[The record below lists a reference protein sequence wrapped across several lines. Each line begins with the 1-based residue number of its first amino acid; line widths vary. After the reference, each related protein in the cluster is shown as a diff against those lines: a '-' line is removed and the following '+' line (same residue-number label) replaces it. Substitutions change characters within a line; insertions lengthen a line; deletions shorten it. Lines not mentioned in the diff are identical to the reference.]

1 MKKIIKKIV
10 VFAVIIAVIAVL
22 WVLLKD
28 KFVKADSKVVFQ
40 TETLAKTDVVRTI
53 SATGTVEPEEL
64 INVGAQVNGR
74 IMKFGT
80 DIDGKTVDYGSRVK
94 KGDVLA
100 LIDDVI
106 YKSEL
111 QQAQASKAQAEAAIL
126 TAEASIKECASNEI
140 LAKNEWERAKS
151 LSAKKI
157 MSGSESDS
165 ARATYLASTA
175 QSAKARAALA
185 QAKAQLANA
194 EAVLVKAERN
204 LEYCSIVSPV
214 DGIIIDRRVSI
225 GQTVVSNQTASSM
238 FLVAKDFKKMQV
250 WVSVNEADIGA
261 IKPGM
266 PVRFSCDAF
275 PKEMFEGTVHRIRL
289 NATLSSNVVTYI
301 VEVNAPNDNMRLLP
315 YLTANVKFIRGERK
329 NVLAVPNAV
338 LRFQP
343 PAQYI
348 DKTVPIP
355 EVKPYREAVLYVERS
370 KGTLTPVK
378 VRIGMNNGAL
388 AEIITDELK
397 EGDKIVSRI
406 DVVSLQAAAQ
416 SDNLKNP
423 FLPSR
428 PARNR
433 NNNRQKK

>member
-1 MKKIIKKIV
+1 MKKTFKTLIVIV
-10 VFAVIIAVIAVL
+10 VIILIGFGGFVL
-22 WVLLKD
+22 
-28 KFVKADSKVVFQ
+28 VKKNFFKSDGKVVFR
-40 TETLAKTDVVRTI
+40 TETLSKTDVVRTI
-53 SATGTVEPEEL
+53 SATGTVESEEL

-74 IMKFGT
+74 IMQFGT
-80 DIDGKTVDYGSRVK
+80 DADGKIVDYGSRVK
-94 KGDVLA
+94 KGAVLA

-111 QQAQASKAQAEAAIL
+111 QQAQASKAQAAAAIM
-126 TAEASIKECASNEI
+126 TAEASIKECAANEI

-151 LSAKKI
+151 LSEKKI
-157 MSGSESDS
+157 MSGSETDS
-165 ARATYLASTA
+165 ARAAYLSSLA
-175 QSAKARAALA
+175 QSAKAQASLA

-250 WVSVNEADIGA
+250 WVSVNEADVGA
-261 IKPGM
+261 IRVGM

-275 PKEMFEGTVHRIRL
+275 PNETFEGTVHRVRL

-301 VEVNAPNDNMRLLP
+301 VEVNAPNDNLRLLP

-329 NVLAVPNAV
+329 NVLAVANAL

-343 PAQYI
+343 PAEYI
-348 DKTVPIP
+348 DKSVPMP
-355 EVKPYREAVLYVERS
+355 EVKPYREAVLYVERV
-370 KGTLTPVK
+370 KGKLTPVK
-378 VRIGMNNGAL
+378 VKVGMNNGAL

-397 EGDKIVSRI
+397 EGDKIVSSVDFI
-406 DVVSLQAAAQ
+406 SASSGKA
-416 SDNLKNP
+416 DNLKNP

-428 PARNR
+428 PARR

>member
-1 MKKIIKKIV
+1 MKKNIKKV
-10 VFAVIIAVIAVL
+10 VVAAVVIAVIAVA
-22 WVLLKD
+22 WVLLKN
-28 KFVKADSKVVFQ
+28 KFVKAENKVVFQ
-40 TETLAKTDVVRTI
+40 YETLDKTDVVRTI

-80 DIDGKTVDYGSRVK
+80 DIDGKTVDYGSKVR

-111 QQAQASKAQAEAAIL
+111 QQAQASRAQAEAAIL
-126 TAEASIKECASNEI
+126 NAEATIKECAAKEI

-151 LSAKKI
+151 LSEKKI

-165 ARATYLASTA
+165 AKATYFASVA
-175 QSAKARAALA
+175 QSAKAQASLA

-266 PVRFSCDAF
+266 AVRFSCDAF
-275 PKEMFEGTVHRIRL
+275 PKETFEGTVHRIRL

-329 NVLAVPNAV
+329 NVLAVSNAI

-348 DKTVPIP
+348 DKSVQIP
-355 EVKPYREAVLYVERS
+355 EVKPYREALLYVERT
-370 KGTLTPVK
+370 KGKLTPVK

-388 AEIITDELK
+388 AEIITEELK

-406 DVVSLQAAAQ
+406 DVVSAHGAAQ
-416 SDNLKNP
+416 SDLKNP

-433 NNNRQKK
+433 NNNRPNK

>member
-1 MKKIIKKIV
+1 MKKFFKTLIIV
-10 VFAVIIAVIAVL
+10 VVIIIIIYGGFVL
-22 WVLLKD
+22 
-28 KFVKADSKVVFQ
+28 VKKNFFKSDGKVVFR
-40 TETLAKTDVVRTI
+40 TETLLKTDVVRTI

-94 KGDVLA
+94 KGAVLA

-111 QQAQASKAQAEAAIL
+111 QQAQASKAQAAAAIM
-126 TAEASIKECASNEI
+126 TAEASIKECAANEI

-151 LSAKKI
+151 LSEKKI
-157 MSGSESDS
+157 MSDSETDS
-165 ARATYLASTA
+165 ARATYLASCA
-175 QSAKARAALA
+175 QSAKAQASLA

-194 EAVLVKAERN
+194 EAVLIKAERN

-250 WVSVNEADIGA
+250 WVSVNEADVGA
-261 IKPGM
+261 VRVGM

-275 PKEMFEGTVHRIRL
+275 PNEIFEGTVHRIRL

-301 VEVNAPNDNMRLLP
+301 VEVNAPNDNLRLLP

-329 NVLAVPNAV
+329 NVLAVANAL

-343 PAQYI
+343 PAEYI
-348 DKTVPIP
+348 DKSVPMP
-355 EVKPYREAVLYVERS
+355 EVKPYREAILYVERV
-370 KGTLTPVK
+370 KGKLTPVK
-378 VRIGMNNGAL
+378 VKVGMNNGAL

-397 EGDKIVSRI
+397 EGDKIVSSV
-406 DVVSLQAAAQ
+406 DFVSDASAK

-428 PARNR
+428 PARR

>member
-1 MKKIIKKIV
+1 MKKIIS
-10 VFAVIIAVIAVL
+10 FIIIAAVIAGVV
-22 WVLLKD
+22 WAVWHFVAT
-28 KFVKADSKVVFQ
+28 KFSSSKNKLVFK
-40 TETLAKTDVVRTI
+40 TEILSRNDVIRTI

-74 IMKFGT
+74 IMKFGI
-80 DIDGKTVDYGSRVK
+80 DADGKTVDYGSKVK
-94 KGDVLA
+94 KGAVLA

-111 QQAQASKAQAEAAIL
+111 QQAQASREQAKAAIL
-126 TAEASIKECASNEI
+126 TAQAAIKECTANEI

-165 ARATYLASTA
+165 AKATYLASVA
-175 QSAKARAALA
+175 QSAKAQAQLA
-185 QAKAQLANA
+185 QANAQLASA

-225 GQTVVSNQTASSM
+225 GQTVVSNQSASSM

-261 IKPGM
+261 ITPGM

-275 PKEMFEGTVHRIRL
+275 PNITFEGVVHRIRM

-301 VEVNAPNDNMRLLP
+301 VEVNADNKDLKLLP

-329 NVLAVPNAV
+329 NVPAVPLAL
-338 LRFQP
+338 LRFTP
-343 PAQYI
+343 PENFI
-348 DKTVPIP
+348 DKSVPMP
-355 EVKPYREAVLYVERS
+355 ELKSRREAILYIEKN
-370 KGTLTPVK
+370 KGKLTPVK
-378 VRIGMNNGAL
+378 VKTGLNNGAL
-388 AEIITDELK
+388 VEIISDEI
-397 EGDKIVSRI
+397 EVGTPIVSGI
-406 DVVSLQAAAQ
+406 EMISEAAPQKA
-416 SDNLKNP
+416 DGLKNP
-423 FLPSR
+423 FLPTPPRRRSNPPR
-428 PARNR
+428 
-433 NNNRQKK
+433 K

>member
-1 MKKIIKKIV
+1 
-10 VFAVIIAVIAVL
+10 
-22 WVLLKD
+22 
-28 KFVKADSKVVFQ
+28 
-40 TETLAKTDVVRTI
+40 
-53 SATGTVEPEEL
+53 
-64 INVGAQVNGR
+64 
-74 IMKFGT
+74 
-80 DIDGKTVDYGSRVK
+80 
-94 KGDVLA
+94 
-100 LIDDVI
+100 
-106 YKSEL
+106 
-111 QQAQASKAQAEAAIL
+111 
-126 TAEASIKECASNEI
+126 
-140 LAKNEWERAKS
+140 
-151 LSAKKI
+151 
-157 MSGSESDS
+157 
-165 ARATYLASTA
+165 
-175 QSAKARAALA
+175 
-185 QAKAQLANA
+185 
-194 EAVLVKAERN
+194 
-204 LEYCSIVSPV
+204 
-214 DGIIIDRRVSI
+214 
-225 GQTVVSNQTASSM
+225 
-238 FLVAKDFKKMQV
+238 MQV

-370 KGTLTPVK
+370 KGKLTPVK

-406 DVVSLQAAAQ
+406 DVVSAQAAAQ

>member
-1 MKKIIKKIV
+1 MKKILKTLGIS
-10 VFAVIIAVIAVL
+10 AIAVL
-22 WVLLKD
+22 CILGVWS
-28 KFVKADSKVVFQ
+28 FVKNKFFKSAGKMVFR
-40 TETLAKTDVVRTI
+40 TEKLSRNDVVRTI
-53 SATGTVEPEEL
+53 SGTGTVEPEEL

-74 IMKFGT
+74 IMQFGT
-80 DIDGKTVDYGSRVK
+80 DIDGKTVDYGSKVK
-94 KGDVLA
+94 KGAVLA

-111 QQAQASKAQAEAAIL
+111 QQAQASREQAKAAIL
-126 TAEASIKECASNEI
+126 TAEASIKECQANEI

-151 LSAKKI
+151 LAVKKI
-157 MSGSESDS
+157 MSASEADN
-165 ARATYLASTA
+165 AQATYLASLA
-175 QSAKARAALA
+175 QSAKARASLA
-185 QAKAQLANA
+185 QAKAQLASA

-275 PKEMFEGTVHRIRL
+275 PNEMFNGVVHRIRM

-301 VEVNAPNDNMRLLP
+301 VEVNASNDNLRLLP

-329 NVLAVPNAV
+329 NVLAVPNSL
-338 LRFQP
+338 LRFVP
-343 PAQYI
+343 PANLLDQ
-348 DKTVPIP
+348 TVPVP
-355 EVKPYREAVLYVERS
+355 EIKSRREAVLYVERN
-370 KGTLTPVK
+370 KGKLTPIKVK
-378 VRIGMNNGAL
+378 TGLNNGVL
-388 AEIITDELK
+388 VEIVTNELK
-397 EGDKIVSRI
+397 EGDLIVSGVDFI
-406 DVVSLQAAAQ
+406 AADAPAQ
-416 SDNLKNP
+416 NSGNLKNP
-423 FLPSR
+423 FLPTPSR
-428 PARNR
+428 RRSNPPR
-433 NNNRQKK
+433 K

>member
-1 MKKIIKKIV
+1 MKKFLIV
-10 VFAVIIAVIAVL
+10 SVIVIAVAAAG
-22 WVLLKD
+22 WGIWS
-28 KFVKADSKVVFQ
+28 FVKGKVSKSSAKMVFR
-40 TETLAKTDVVRTI
+40 TEKLSRNDVVRSI

-74 IMKFGT
+74 IMQFGT
-80 DIDGKTVDYGSRVK
+80 DADGKTVDYGSKVK
-94 KGDVLA
+94 KGAVLA

-111 QQAQASKAQAEAAIL
+111 QQAQASREQAKAAIL
-126 TAEASIKECASNEI
+126 TAEASIKECQANEI
-140 LAKNEWERAKS
+140 LAKNQWDRAQT
-151 LSAKKI
+151 LSVKKI
-157 MSGSESDS
+157 MSGSEVDN
-165 ARATYLASTA
+165 AKAAYLASVA
-175 QSAKARAALA
+175 QSAKAQAQLA
-185 QAKAQLANA
+185 QAKAQLASA

-214 DGIIIDRRVSI
+214 DGIVIDRRVSI

-261 IKPGM
+261 IKAGM

-275 PKEMFEGTVHRIRL
+275 PNEMFSGVVHRIRM

-329 NVLAVPNAV
+329 NVLAVPNAL
-338 LRFQP
+338 LRFVP
-343 PAQYI
+343 PPMLL
-348 DKTVPIP
+348 DKSVPMP
-355 EVKPYREAVLYVERS
+355 EVKSRREAVLYVERN
-370 KGTLTPVK
+370 KGKLTPVK
-378 VRIGMNNGAL
+378 VKVGMNNGAL

-397 EGDKIVSRI
+397 EGDMLVSGVDFI
-406 DVVSLQAAAQ
+406 AAGSPAQ
-416 SDNLKNP
+416 SGDLKNP
-423 FLPSR
+423 FLPTMR
-428 PARNR
+428 RRTNPGR
-433 NNNRQKK
+433 K

>member
-1 MKKIIKKIV
+1 MKKILLTVFVVVILGLAAAWFFFKDSVSGTADSV
-10 VFAVIIAVIAVL
+10 VFGKEKITRGDVL
-22 WVLLKD
+22 
-28 KFVKADSKVVFQ
+28 
-40 TETLAKTDVVRTI
+40 RTI

-74 IMKFGT
+74 IMQFGT
-80 DIDGKTVDYGSRVK
+80 DVDGKTVDYGSRVK
-94 KGDVLA
+94 KGAVLA

-111 QQAQASKAQAEAAIL
+111 QQAQASREQAAAAIL
-126 TAEASIKECASNEI
+126 NAEASIKECASNEI

-157 MSGSESDS
+157 MSESEADN
-165 ARATYLASTA
+165 AKATYLASLA
-175 QSAKARAALA
+175 QSAKARASLA
-185 QAKAQLANA
+185 QAKAQLASA

-250 WVSVNEADIGA
+250 WVSVNEADIGS
-261 IKPGM
+261 IKAGM
-266 PVRFSCDAF
+266 KVRFSCDAF
-275 PKEMFEGTVHRIRL
+275 PNETFEGTVHRIRM

-301 VEVNAPNDNMRLLP
+301 VEVNAPNDNLRLLP
-315 YLTANVKFIRGERK
+315 YLTANVKFIRDERL
-329 NVLAVPNAV
+329 NVLTVPSAV
-338 LRFQP
+338 LRLNV
-343 PAQYI
+343 PAALV
-348 DKTVPIP
+348 DGKVP
-355 EVKPYREAVLYVERS
+355 ELASRREALLYVERS
-370 KGTLTPVK
+370 KGKLTPVK
-378 VRIGMNNGAL
+378 VKVGINNGVA

-397 EGDKIVSRI
+397 EGDEIVRSI
-406 DVVSLQAAAQ
+406 ESTAAAVQ
-416 SDNLKNP
+416 GGGENLKNP
-423 FLPSR
+423 FLPTP

-433 NNNRQKK
+433 GQQKK

>member
-1 MKKIIKKIV
+1 MKKILLTLV
-10 VFAVIIAVIAVL
+10 AAVAAVL
-22 WVLLKD
+22 VIWGVWSIVKGKFLKTSA
-28 KFVKADSKVVFQ
+28 KMVFR
-40 TETLAKTDVVRTI
+40 TEKLSRNDVVRSI

-74 IMKFGT
+74 IMQFGT
-80 DIDGKTVDYGSRVK
+80 DIDGKTVDYGSKVK
-94 KGDVLA
+94 KGAVLA

-111 QQAQASKAQAEAAIL
+111 QQAQASREQAKAAIM
-126 TAEASIKECASNEI
+126 TAEASIKECSANEI
-140 LAKNEWERAKS
+140 RAKNEWERVQS
-151 LSAKKI
+151 LAAKKI
-157 MSGSESDS
+157 MSGSESDN
-165 ARATYLASTA
+165 ARATYLASLA
-175 QSAKARAALA
+175 QSAKARASLA
-185 QAKAQLANA
+185 QAKAQLASA

-275 PKEMFEGTVHRIRL
+275 PNEMFNGVVHRIRM

-301 VEVNAPNDNMRLLP
+301 VEVNAPNDNLRLLP
-315 YLTANVKFIRGERK
+315 YLTANVKFIRGECK
-329 NVLAVPNAV
+329 NVLAVPNAL
-338 LRFQP
+338 LRFVP
-343 PAQYI
+343 PANLL
-348 DKTVPIP
+348 DKSVPMP
-355 EVKPYREAVLYVERS
+355 EVKSRREAILYVERS
-370 KGTLTPVK
+370 KGKLAPVK
-378 VRIGMNNGAL
+378 VKVGMNNGAL

-397 EGDKIVSRI
+397 EGDMLVSGVDFI
-406 DVVSLQAAAQ
+406 SGNAPAQ
-416 SDNLKNP
+416 SGNLKNP
-423 FLPSR
+423 FLPTPTR
-428 PARNR
+428 RRGNPQR
-433 NNNRQKK
+433 K

>member
-1 MKKIIKKIV
+1 MKKFFSII
-10 VFAVIIAVIAVL
+10 IICLITALIIWGLAVL
-22 WVLLKD
+22 IKN
-28 KFVKADSKVVFQ
+28 KSFKSEGKIIFR
-40 TETLAKTDVVRTI
+40 TEKLAKTDVVRTI

-80 DIDGKTVDYGSRVK
+80 DADGKTVDYGSRVK
-94 KGDVLA
+94 KGAVLA

-111 QQAQASKAQAEAAIL
+111 QQAQASREQSKAAIL
-126 TAEASIKECASNEI
+126 TAEASIKECTANEI
-140 LAKNEWERAKS
+140 RAKNEWDRAKS
-151 LSAKKI
+151 LSEKKI
-157 MSGSESDS
+157 MSGSETDS
-165 ARATYLASTA
+165 AKAAYLSALA
-175 QSAKARAALA
+175 QSAKAQASLA
-185 QAKAQLANA
+185 QAKAQLASA
-194 EAVLVKAERN
+194 EAVLTKAERN

-275 PKEMFEGTVHRIRL
+275 PNEMFNGVVHRIRM

-301 VEVNAPNDNMRLLP
+301 VEVNASNDNLRLLP

-329 NVLAVPNAV
+329 NVLAVPNAL
-338 LRFQP
+338 LRFVP
-343 PAQYI
+343 PANLLDQ
-348 DKTVPIP
+348 TVPVP
-355 EVKPYREAVLYVERS
+355 EIKSRREAVLYVERN
-370 KGTLTPVK
+370 KGKLTPIKVK
-378 VRIGMNNGAL
+378 TGLNNGVL
-388 AEIITDELK
+388 VEIVTNELK
-397 EGDKIVSRI
+397 EGDLIVSGVDFI
-406 DVVSLQAAAQ
+406 AADAPAQ
-416 SDNLKNP
+416 DSGNLKNP
-423 FLPSR
+423 FLPTPSR
-428 PARNR
+428 RRSNPPR
-433 NNNRQKK
+433 K

>member
-1 MKKIIKKIV
+1 MKKFFSII
-10 VFAVIIAVIAVL
+10 IICLITALIIWGLAVL
-22 WVLLKD
+22 IKN
-28 KFVKADSKVVFQ
+28 KSFKSEGKIIFR
-40 TETLAKTDVVRTI
+40 TEKLAKTDVVRTI

-80 DIDGKTVDYGSRVK
+80 DADGKTVDYGSRVK
-94 KGDVLA
+94 KGAVLA

-111 QQAQASKAQAEAAIL
+111 QQAQASREQSKAAIL
-126 TAEASIKECASNEI
+126 TAEASIKECTANEI
-140 LAKNEWERAKS
+140 RAKNEWDRAKS
-151 LSAKKI
+151 LSEKKI
-157 MSGSESDS
+157 MSGSETDS
-165 ARATYLASTA
+165 AKAAYLSALA
-175 QSAKARAALA
+175 QSAKAQASLA
-185 QAKAQLANA
+185 QAKAQLASA
-194 EAVLVKAERN
+194 EAVLTKAERN

-261 IKPGM
+261 ISPGM

-275 PKEMFEGTVHRIRL
+275 PNRTFNGTVHRIRM

-301 VEVNAPNDNMRLLP
+301 VEVNAPNDDLKLIP

-329 NVLAVPNAV
+329 NVLAVPFAL
-338 LRFQP
+338 LRFAP
-343 PAQYI
+343 PAHLI
-348 DKTVPIP
+348 DKSIQIP
-355 EVKPYREAVLYVERS
+355 EVKPYREAILYVERS
-370 KGTLTPVK
+370 KGKLTPVK
-378 VRIGMNNGAL
+378 VKIGLNNGAL

-397 EGDKIVSRI
+397 EGDIIISGIETVSA
-406 DVVSLQAAAQ
+406 DSKN

-433 NNNRQKK
+433 QKK

>member
-1 MKKIIKKIV
+1 MKKFLKKIIIFIV
-10 VFAVIIAVIAVL
+10 IVL
-22 WVLLKD
+22 ILGAGWFLCKD
-28 KFVKADSKVVFQ
+28 KFFKAEGKMVFR
-40 TETLAKTDVVRTI
+40 TETLQKTDVVRTI

-74 IMKFGT
+74 IMKFGI
-80 DIDGKTVDYGSRVK
+80 DADGKTVDYGSRVK
-94 KGDVLA
+94 KGAVLA

-111 QQAQASKAQAEAAIL
+111 QQAQANKAQAQAAIL
-126 TAEASIKECASNEI
+126 TAEASVKECAANEI
-140 LAKNEWERAKS
+140 LAKNEWERAQS

-165 ARATYLASTA
+165 ARATYLAALA
-175 QSAKARAALA
+175 QSAKARASLA
-185 QAKAQLANA
+185 QAKAQLAGA

-266 PVRFSCDAF
+266 AVRFSCDAF
-275 PKEMFEGTVHRIRL
+275 PNEMFTGTVHRIRM

-301 VEVNAPNDNMRLLP
+301 VEVNAPNDNLRLLP

-338 LRFQP
+338 LRFVP
-343 PAQYI
+343 PEDVL
-348 DKTVPIP
+348 DKSVPVP
-355 EVKPYREAVLYVERS
+355 QVKPYREAVLYVERT
-370 KGTLTPVK
+370 KGKLTPVK
-378 VRIGMNNGAL
+378 VKVGMNNGAL

-397 EGDKIVSRI
+397 EGDKIISGVDIVS
-406 DVVSLQAAAQ
+406 VGSAQ

-428 PARNR
+428 PARSR

>member
-1 MKKIIKKIV
+1 MKKFFSILSIL
-10 VFAVIIAVIAVL
+10 VIITLII
-22 WVLLKD
+22 WGISFFKKNKTLKSD
-28 KFVKADSKVVFQ
+28 GKIIFR
-40 TETLAKTDVVRTI
+40 TEKLTRTDVIRTI

-80 DIDGKTVDYGSRVK
+80 DADGKTVDYGSRVK
-94 KGDVLA
+94 KGAVLA

-111 QQAQASKAQAEAAIL
+111 QQAQASREQAKAAIM
-126 TAEASIKECASNEI
+126 TAEASIKECAANEI
-140 LAKNEWERAKS
+140 RAKNEWDRAQS
-151 LSAKKI
+151 LSVKKI

-165 ARATYLASTA
+165 ARAAYLSAVA
-175 QSAKARAALA
+175 QSAKARASLA
-185 QAKAQLANA
+185 QAKAQLASA
-194 EAVLVKAERN
+194 EAVLTKAERN

-261 IKPGM
+261 ITPGM

-275 PKEMFEGTVHRIRL
+275 PNRTFTGTVHRIRM

-301 VEVNAPNDNMRLLP
+301 VEVNAPNDDLKLIP

-329 NVLAVPNAV
+329 NVLAIPFAL
-338 LRFQP
+338 LRFTP
-343 PAQYI
+343 PANLI
-348 DKTVPIP
+348 DKSVPLP
-355 EVKPYREAVLYVERS
+355 EIKPYREAILYVERN
-370 KGTLTPVK
+370 KGKLTPVK
-378 VRIGMNNGAL
+378 VKIGLNNGSQ

-397 EGDKIVSRI
+397 EGDVIISGIENLSAGNKNP
-406 DVVSLQAAAQ
+406 
-416 SDNLKNP
+416 DNLKNP

-428 PARNR
+428 PSRNAP
-433 NNNRQKK
+433 KK